1 MRWYNNDM
9 NNDLLITVRR
19 CVGTVLLIGLSA
31 AVGQCKDR
39 AEVKSASAL
48 RYEYQQVHMGT
59 RFTLT
64 FYADSK
70 EAADKGANTAYARIA
85 ELDAQLSH
93 YKDDSELSKLCRASG
108 SGEWTSASEELWL
121 MLTRSVDLSR
131 RTDGAFDVTV
141 GPLVQLWRRSRR
153 RKELPSDDLLKETR
167 RRVGFRLIE
176 LDPKKRRVRLSQP
189 DMRIDLGGIAKGYA
203 ADEARRVLVEHG
215 IRRVLID
222 AGGDLVAGDPP
233 PEKRAWMVAIAA
245 FQPRDGRTV
254 KKAKAQLLALA
265 NAAAAT
271 SGDHYQFAEID
282 GKRYSHII
290 DPRTGLGLTT
300 PSRVTVI
307 APDGATA
314 DSLASAVSVLGP
326 KAGMKLIED
335 TADCAT
341 LIVRQGKSGPEVF
354 RSNRLERWITSR

>member
-1 MRWYNNDM
+1 MRGYNNDM
-9 NNDLLITVRR
+9 NNDLFKTVRW

-31 AVGQCKDR
+31 AVGQCKECP
-39 AEVKSASAL
+39 AAKSASAA
-48 RYEYQQVHMGT
+48 RYAYEQVHMGT
-59 RFTLT
+59 RFKLTL
-64 FYADSK
+64 YADST
-70 EAADKGANTAYARIA
+70 EAADKAANAAFARIA
-85 ELDAQLSH
+85 ELDGRLSH
-93 YKDDSELSKLCRASG
+93 YKDDSELSRLCRASG
-108 SGEWTSASEELWL
+108 SGEWASASEELWL

-167 RRVGFRLIE
+167 QKVGYRLIE
-176 LDPKKRRVRLSQP
+176 LDHKKRRVRLSQA

-203 ADEARRVLVEHG
+203 ADEARRVLAEHG
-215 IRRVLID
+215 ICRVLID

-233 PEKRAWMVAIAA
+233 PEKKAWTVAIAA
-245 FQPRDGRTV
+245 FQSRAGRPVT
-254 KKAKAQLLALA
+254 KAKTQLLALA

-271 SGDHYQFAEID
+271 SGDRYQFAEID

-290 DPRTGLGLTT
+290 DPRTGLGLAT

-307 APDGATA
+307 APDGVTA

-326 KAGMKLIED
+326 KAGMKLIDD
-335 TADCAT
+335 TPDCAA
-341 LIVRQGKSGPEVF
+341 LFVRQGNSGPEVF
-354 RSNRLERWITSR
+354 RSKRLERWIARR